1 MSFAEEGDVVN
12 VDLVNG
18 GRISGVVKTD
28 MDQGLVIN
36 VGFGIV
42 AVAREDIKRIT
53 VLEDA
58 KKEKALEVCDRHVAK
73 LRTNR
78 MKTEKYT
85 REWRQRI
92 EKNAKIKEEE
102 LEKARKAKG
111 DRIKSVVDTHL
122 IVEANINN
130 KAIVRLMVDTGAAF
144 VTISPA
150 MGRRIGYENVS
161 NLKTVELTL
170 ADGSCIQGHLV
181 VLKTI
186 KVGNF
191 EARNVKAVIADR
203 GDMDHGLLGMS
214 FLSNF
219 DISINTDK
227 NELVLNKK

>member
-1 MSFAEEGDVVN
+1 MRYSRKIFFISIFILCVCSCLSFAEEGDVVN

-28 MDQGLVIN
+28 MDQGLVVN

-102 LEKARKAKG
+102 VEKARKAKG

-130 KAIVRLMVDTGAAF
+130 KELW
-144 VTISPA
+144 
-150 MGRRIGYENVS
+150 RR
-161 NLKTVELTL
+161 
-170 ADGSCIQGHLV
+170 
-181 VLKTI
+181 
-186 KVGNF
+186 
-191 EARNVKAVIADR
+191 R
-203 GDMDHGLLGMS
+203 G
-214 FLSNF
+214 
-219 DISINTDK
+219 
-227 NELVLNKK
+227 